1 MKDDPSRPPLTEK
14 EESGF
19 KKATVC
25 SKLDLLLIQIFGGM
39 EWGQRDEDEKE
50 IADANFSG

>member
-1 MKDDPSRPPLTEK
+1 MKDDPSRPPLTKK

-25 SKLDLLLIQIFGGM
+25 PKLDLLLIQIFWGNGM
-39 EWGQRDEDEKE
+39 GTER
-50 IADANFSG
+50 